1 MAENKKISELTQI
14 QSLNNDD
21 EFMVVD
27 KSITSGD
34 DASSTGKT
42 AKVALWQLKDAV
54 SASGPKGDKG
64 DQGNTGPAG
73 PKGSTGSQGV
83 QGATGA
89 KGAAAQ
95 AGGPGSKGDQGP
107 TGPKGSTGSQGPTG
121 PTGNSG
127 ARGSTGATGTRGP
140 GGQTGAKGAT
150 GSAGVNGNANSHMR
164 LTRGPTKH
172 ADFDS
177 TGQKLVKSSG
187 GAGWTG
193 SVYSQTAYSN
203 GCYVSFTMHK
213 VVSFMCG
220 LNTDPTKDESY
231 YSIDYAFY
239 PHGSGIQIY
248 QSGAAQKNPA
258 TGAYDFGKY
267 VPGVTVFTITYD
279 NQHVR
284 YMLDGV
290 VVHAVNVG
298 PAKRFYMDSSLHTT
312 GQHTNMLAFGPMG
325 QAGAKGNAGATGARG
340 STGATGGKG
349 STGSRGATGSTGP
362 RGATGPTG
370 NRGLTGL
377 KGNTGASGVFT
388 GGTVSAPIL
397 VNSTA
402 GQQLVLQGANS
413 PYIRFR
419 EGTTNKAYIQWNS
432 NGQLY
437 FVNSETGTSSTVAND
452 RFTVNTRFGYVQIGA
467 MNTGHC
473 HFYTD
478 RGSYYFNKGMSV
490 HGPLVDYA
498 TKALYYPGKPVFQLG
513 DGASADYKTASSRR
527 VNPHSGNP
535 TNAHY
540 AVSTFG
546 NSGNVTGQL
555 ATHFVSGEAYTRG
568 FNSKWSAWRRHLDT
582 TNMKGIN
589 GHFARMMTGSS
600 TNNAYFDS
608 KASWGTTHQTAN
620 GYIQFGPANSSHA
633 HIYTDRANFYF
644 NKELRVNGAV
654 VYTTAN
660 SSNLVKTTGSIITG
674 VTYFNSNALR
684 VKQSMLVLNE
694 KGHTHTYISQDGNG
708 FTRVA
713 GQYGV
718 GFIGRGVQDAGKG
731 VDSAEL
737 GRFTSLGNDLK
748 GSSLLKIGCNTT
760 NRPMARLD
768 VGAHGSIFQRNGHY
782 GDAMYLSTGA
792 KFVHDGKN
800 YRWSNSIKG
809 HSCAVALARN
819 GFNIWNSGAIFS
831 PGQAPAYRLDFH
843 MNHIGNLHIRG
854 GYHKL
859 SDIREKKN
867 IKSLDRINSLDKVL
881 KLNPV
886 TFEWK
891 DESIKG
897 EKLGLIA
904 QEVEAVVPNAVEE
917 NDTSTPMAGQEP
929 EPSRKSIDYEALIP
943 LLISSIQN
951 QQQQINQLRKQLNSK

>member
-1 MAENKKISELTQI
+1 MADNKKISELTQI
-14 QSLNNDD
+14 QSLDNDD

-42 AKVALWQLKDAV
+42 TKVQLWQIKEAV
-54 SASGPKGDKG
+54 SASGAKGDTG
-64 DQGNTGPAG
+64 DRGNTGPAG
-73 PKGSTGSQGV
+73 PKGSQGSQGATGANGGVGADGLKGSQGV
-83 QGATGA
+83 QGATGSNGSNGANGDKGAPGVAGA
-89 KGAAAQ
+89 KG
-95 AGGPGSKGDQGP
+95 STGP
-107 TGPKGSTGSQGPTG
+107 TGPKGSNGSQGPTG
-121 PTGNSG
+121 PTGLTGSKGNAGSTG
-127 ARGSTGATGTRGP
+127 PVGPKGSTGAKGSTGT
-140 GGQTGAKGAT
+140 A
-150 GSAGVNGNANSHMR
+150 GSVGVNGNANSHMR

-172 ADFDS
+172 ADFDN

-187 GAGWTG
+187 GAGWNG
-193 SVYSQTAYSN
+193 SVYSQTAYSY
-203 GCYVSFTMHK
+203 GCYVSFTIHK
-213 VVSFMCG
+213 VVSSMIGF
-220 LNTDPTKDESY
+220 NTDPTKDESY
-231 YSIDYAFY
+231 ASIDYAFY
-239 PHGSGIQIY
+239 PHGGGIQIY
-248 QSGAAQKNPA
+248 QSGSAQKNPA
-258 TGAYDFGKY
+258 TGAYEFGKY
-267 VPGVTVFTITYD
+267 VPGVTIFTITYD
-279 NQHVR
+279 NDKVR

-325 QAGAKGNAGATGARG
+325 SAGAKGNAGSTGARG
-340 STGATGGKG
+340 SAGA
-349 STGSRGATGSTGP
+349 RGATGP
-362 RGATGPTG
+362 RGATG
-370 NRGLTGL
+370 
-377 KGNTGASGVFT
+377 AT
-388 GGTVSAPIL
+388 GGRGTTGIRGPAG
-397 VNSTA
+397 STA
-402 GQQLVLQGANS
+402 SITTSTTINPGQV
-413 PYIRFR
+413 R
-419 EGTTNKAYIQWNS
+419 
-432 NGQLY
+432 
-437 FVNSETGTSSTVAND
+437 
-452 RFTVNTRFGYVQIGA
+452 
-467 MNTGHC
+467 
-473 HFYTD
+473 
-478 RGSYYFNKGMSV
+478 
-490 HGPLVDYA
+490 
-498 TKALYYPGKPVFQLG
+498 LG
-513 DGASADYKTASSRR
+513 G
-527 VNPHSGNP
+527 
-535 TNAHY
+535 
-540 AVSTFG
+540 
-546 NSGNVTGQL
+546 
-555 ATHFVSGEAYTRG
+555 
-568 FNSKWSAWRRHLDT
+568 
-582 TNMKGIN
+582 
-589 GHFARMMTGSS
+589 S
-600 TNNAYFDS
+600 TNSRLDDEG
-608 KASWGTTHQTAN
+608 SWGFRSRTDS
-620 GYIQFGPANSSHA
+620 GYIQFGPANSGHA

-644 NKELRVNGAV
+644 NRELLVNGKT
-654 VYTTAN
+654 VYHSGN
-660 SSNLVKTTGSIITG
+660 SSSLAKTTGGTFTG
-674 VTYFNSNALR
+674 TTYFNNNALR

-694 KGHTHTYISQDGNG
+694 KGHSHTYISQDGNG

-718 GFIGRGVQDAGKG
+718 GFIGRGVQATGKP
-731 VDSAEL
+731 VDSDEL
-737 GRFTSLGNDLK
+737 GRFTSLGHDLK

-792 KFVHDGKN
+792 KFVHDGKD

-843 MNHIGNLHIRG
+843 MNVHGNLHIRG
-854 GYHKL
+854 AYLKL

-917 NDTSTPMAGQEP
+917 NDTSTPIAGQEP
-929 EPSRKSIDYEALIP
+929 EPSRKSIDYESLIP